1 MFNLHQEHASVFF
14 QSFYNTVLIPLRNH
28 NLYPIHYIIF
38 DAYFRLFT
46 APSFEAKLHI
56 VQSHG
61 LPFSLLRQ
69 CQKNKTCIK
78 AAAPSPDGESSLHLS
93 SLCRL
98 SLLRISCGPTA
109 YAESEKNTFLRR
121 DSGRRGDGATRRG
134 IKPRIADE
142 RERPRKFRGLCHIWF
157 CSGADHPRSTRSN
170 SPRRLTS
177 PERAGSRAANRVPPW
192 AAATACSRYFL
203 GSSLNR

>member
-1 MFNLHQEHASVFF
+1 MPTSDCSQHRALKRSFTLFSPTDFRSLCYGSVRRIKHASR
-14 QSFYNTVLIPLRNH
+14 QPPPLR
-28 NLYPIHYIIF
+28 
-38 DAYFRLFT
+38 T
-46 APSFEAKLHI
+46 A
-56 VQSHG
+56 
-61 LPFSLLRQ
+61 
-69 CQKNKTCIK
+69 
-78 AAAPSPDGESSLHLS
+78 SLHCISPPSADYLFCVFHAG
-93 SLCRL
+93 LRL
-98 SLLRISCGPTA
+98 TPRVKRTRFFVEI
-109 YAESEKNTFLRR
+109 
-121 DSGRRGDGATRRG
+121 RGDGATRRG